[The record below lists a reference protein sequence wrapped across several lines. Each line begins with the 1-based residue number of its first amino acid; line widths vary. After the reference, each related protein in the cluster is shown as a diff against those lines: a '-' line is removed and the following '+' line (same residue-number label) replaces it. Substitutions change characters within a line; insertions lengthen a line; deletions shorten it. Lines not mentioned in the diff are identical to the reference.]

1 MAELRPNLAKRKLNE
16 GKVVSVAMGPIT
28 GDLIEIFSQ
37 LDFDAIWL
45 EAEHGPVDFA
55 DIPDLTR
62 ACDVWGKTSIVRVNQ
77 VNTGDIYRTLDSGA
91 MGICVPHV
99 NTASEARA
107 VVDAAKFGPIGHRG
121 MYTSRQGIGVNE
133 YVKKANDET

>member
-1 MAELRPNLAKRKLNE
+1 MAELRPNLAKRKLAD
-16 GKVVSVAMGPIT
+16 GKIVSVALGSMNAE
-28 GDLIEIFSQ
+28 LIEIFSQ

-77 VNTGDIYRTLDSGA
+77 VNAGQIYRTLDSGA
-91 MGICVPHV
+91 MGICVPC
-99 NTASEARA
+99 RY
-107 VVDAAKFGPIGHRG
+107 G
-121 MYTSRQGIGVNE
+121 SRS
-133 YVKKANDET
+133 KSSC